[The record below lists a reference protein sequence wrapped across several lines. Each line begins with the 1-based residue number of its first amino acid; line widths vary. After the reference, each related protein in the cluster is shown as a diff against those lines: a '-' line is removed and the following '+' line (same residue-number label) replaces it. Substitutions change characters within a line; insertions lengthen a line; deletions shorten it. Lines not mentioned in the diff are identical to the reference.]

1 MDLRTDNGPVGRTG
15 QKRRAKP
22 VKKNQNSR
30 TRRLQRWF
38 NRLELPQWQL
48 PTMNISLPSAEL
60 GLSGVLQAGLIAL
73 WHIPDRFTWFG
84 PVSPFHRRWMTV
96 SVLVILLGILLPS
109 GDSTSRGPSATS
121 VDENRALS
129 GADTNDGQPVTLT
142 PEALSAREPDRRIPQ
157 EMPEELERQTEVEPV
172 IPPARN
178 NGNNTAAINSANRTP
193 AAERPITERPKST
206 VTAPPARNTSSEKT
220 VVADKPAV
228 KPAPVTKQPVKEAAK
243 EVVKTTPPPAAT
255 SNSTGWKSYQVGKGV
270 TLAQVFRS
278 GNLPLP
284 DLMAMTRAQAADK
297 PLSNVKAGQ
306 TVRVKTNAQGDV
318 DALQIDALAGGK
330 PVIFVRTAAGFVQS
344 Q

>member
-15 QKRRAKP
+15 QKRRIKP
-22 VKKNQNSR
+22 APKNQNNR
-30 TRRLQRWF
+30 ARRLQRWF

-48 PTMNISLPSAEL
+48 PAFNLSLPSAEE
-60 GLSGVLQAGLIAL
+60 GLSGVLRSAFVAL

-96 SVLVILLGILLPS
+96 SLLAILLGILLPS
-109 GDSTSRGPSATS
+109 GDNTSRAPSTTS
-121 VDENRALS
+121 VDENSALS
-129 GADTNDGQPVTLT
+129 STDITDGQPISLT

-157 EMPEELERQTEVEPV
+157 EMPEELEQQTEVEPV
-172 IPPARN
+172 IPPTHGHNN
-178 NGNNTAAINSANRTP
+178 NGSTINRP
-193 AAERPITERPKST
+193 PVAERPITERPKHT
-206 VTAPPARNTSSEKT
+206 VTAPPARNTNSEKT

-228 KPAPVTKQPVKEAAK
+228 KPVPVTKHPVKETAK
-243 EVVKTTPPPAAT
+243 EVVKTTPPPT
-255 SNSTGWKSYQVGKGV
+255 TVSNSAGWKSYQVGKGV

-306 TVRVKTNAQGDV
+306 TVRVKTNAKGEV

>member
-1 MDLRTDNGPVGRTG
+1 
-15 QKRRAKP
+15 
-22 VKKNQNSR
+22 
-30 TRRLQRWF
+30 
-38 NRLELPQWQL
+38 
-48 PTMNISLPSAEL
+48 
-60 GLSGVLQAGLIAL
+60 
-73 WHIPDRFTWFG
+73 
-84 PVSPFHRRWMTV
+84 
-96 SVLVILLGILLPS
+96 
-109 GDSTSRGPSATS
+109 
-121 VDENRALS
+121 
-129 GADTNDGQPVTLT
+129 
-142 PEALSAREPDRRIPQ
+142 
-157 EMPEELERQTEVEPV
+157 
-172 IPPARN
+172 
-178 NGNNTAAINSANRTP
+178 
-193 AAERPITERPKST
+193 
-206 VTAPPARNTSSEKT
+206 
-220 VVADKPAV
+220 
-228 KPAPVTKQPVKEAAK
+228 APVTKPPVKEAAKK